1 MTDYTPPLADIDF
14 ALHHVADLDELAGYP
29 VYGHAD
35 SESVRAILEEY
46 GRFLAEQ
53 VAPTNRI
60 GDVEES
66 RWDDGEVTTPA
77 VFPGIYRQYVE
88 AGWGAVPFDPGFGG
102 GGFPWLVGIAMQEML
117 HSANMAFAM
126 APLLTQGAIDA
137 IVAHGDEHLRQT
149 YLPNMITGHWTGS
162 MNLTEPD
169 AGSDVG
175 NVRTKAVPAGD
186 GTYRITGTKIF
197 ITFGEHD
204 LTDNIVHLVLA
215 RLPDAPAGTKGLS
228 CFIVPKRFVDDDG
241 NVGERNDVRCQSI
254 EHKMGIKASPTCV
267 LDYGSAGEG
276 AVGWLLGEPN
286 AGMRTMFTMMN
297 NARLGVG
304 VEGLGLAVRAYQQ
317 AVAYANERQQ
327 GRAVGAPAGTR
338 SLIVE
343 HPDVRRMLLTM
354 KSSIEALRALC
365 YFDAFHLDRAHHHPD
380 DAERA
385 ASASLVELLTPLCK
399 GWGTDLAVELTSLA
413 VQVHGG
419 MGYIEET
426 GVAQHYR
433 DAKITQ
439 IYEGTNG
446 IQAMDLVGR
455 KLGLDG
461 GAVFA
466 DLLGRVRATATAL
479 EDGDDRLAAIST
491 RLVEAADVVERAAG
505 WLAANGLADVN
516 DALTGATPFLTM
528 CSRLV
533 GGWLL
538 GAEAVAASERI
549 ASGTG
554 DQAFNEAK
562 VATAQFFADNVLST
576 VGGLE
581 GSVRSGAAGL
591 FAVPVDQL

>member
-1 MTDYTPPLADIDF
+1 MTEYTPPLADIDF
-14 ALHHVADLDELAGYP
+14 ALHHVADLDELAGFAGF
-29 VYGHAD
+29 GHAD
-35 SESVRAILEEY
+35 SESVAAILGEY
-46 GRFLAEQ
+46 GRFLSEQ

-60 GDVEES
+60 GDVEQS
-66 RWDDGEVTTPA
+66 HWDDGVVTTPK
-77 VFPGIYRQYVE
+77 VFKDVYHQYVE
-88 AGWGAVPFDPGFGG
+88 AGWGAVPFDQGFGG
-102 GGFPWLVGIAMQEML
+102 GGFPWLVGVAMQEML
-117 HSANMAFAM
+117 NSANMAFGM

-137 IVAHGDEHLRQT
+137 IIAHGDEHLRQT
-149 YLPNMITGHWTGS
+149 YLPKMITGEWTGS

-175 NVRTKAVPAGD
+175 NVRTKAVPADD

-215 RLPDAPAGTKGLS
+215 RLPDAPPGTKGIS
-228 CFIVPKRFVDDDG
+228 CFIVPKFFVDDDG
-241 NVGERNDVRCQSI
+241 TPGERNDVVCQSI

-304 VEGLGLAVRAYQQ
+304 LEGLGLAERAYQQ

-327 GRAVGAPAGTR
+327 GRAVGTPAGTR
-338 SLIVE
+338 SLIIE

-354 KSSIEALRALC
+354 KACIEALRALC
-365 YFDAFHLDRAHHHPD
+365 YFDAFHIDVAHHHPD
-380 DAERA
+380 EAERT
-385 ASASLVELLTPLCK
+385 ASSELVELLTPMCK

-455 KLGLDG
+455 KLGLRG
-461 GAVFA
+461 GAVFG
-466 DLLGRVRATATAL
+466 DLLARIRATAHDL
-479 EDGDDRLAAIST
+479 EAIGGQAAAIAA
-491 RLVEAADVVERAAG
+491 RLVEAAGEVEGAAG
-505 WLAANGLADVN
+505 WLAEHGLSDVD
-516 DALTGATPFLTM
+516 DALAGATPFLTM

-538 GAEAVAASERI
+538 GVEALAAHTMSE
-549 ASGTG
+549 AG
-554 DQAFNEAK
+554 DGDAAFNAAK
-562 VATAQFFADNVLST
+562 VATARFFADNVLAT
-576 VGGLE
+576 VKGL
-581 GSVRSGAAGL
+581 GDSVRTGVDVL
-591 FAVPVDQL
+591 FAVPVDQF